1 MAQSDRSRPVRL
13 RARLSAA
20 FVVVAVGLWL
30 GVPPAAGGQ
39 TAGSQAPQQLDGGQV
54 ERVSFRG
61 ADEVSEG
68 TLRQRL
74 ATQPT
79 RCRGLL
85 LQPFCW
91 MADWE
96 IFTEYHHLSLDELP
110 RDELRLLVLYFRAG
124 FRDAAVSSEV
134 RERGDGVEVI
144 FHIEEGPPTLIRHFE
159 LSQLRDVLSDGDIR
173 RAVLPGEGDRLDLDR
188 LEDGVGELVESLRNR
203 GFMDGVVHDSVDV
216 VELDADVRITVEPGP
231 RSTVQS
237 VEVTGNEEIEH
248 ETLLSGLFLE
258 EGEVLTQLLVRRA
271 VRTLHQSNLFHE
283 VDVTVPEQPD
293 SAKTV
298 EIRVQEAPPRLA
310 RLGGGF
316 STMDF
321 GQLEG
326 RFTHY
331 NWLGRGRRL
340 DLRTTVGNLLAPQL
354 TDRFLFM
361 DILPGDLA
369 GIDESP
375 FKKPTW
381 QVSAEFQQ
389 PHLRGSETVL
399 GLSVFA
405 HRRVIPGISV
415 DRGYGSDVSLT
426 HRLRPGI
433 PVSLTYRYEAVS
445 VEAGDVFFCVSFGI
459 CDPPVVEILRGRRTL
474 SPLSLGMHVDRA
486 DDALAPTTGYR
497 ARLDLEHASG
507 FTVSDFRYNRVSA
520 QASYYQPFGGVPRH
534 VVAANLRL
542 GWVEALGGTRDAL
555 GIDEPGRELIHP
567 RKRFF
572 AGGARSVRGYPE
584 NHLGP
589 SVLTIPREELL
600 EEDRCT
606 AEEIRDR
613 SCDPAVAPT
622 EAFFPRPLGG
632 TAVLEASV
640 EYRFPVGPVTG
651 AVFVDGGVVGGQ
663 LAGLLQDAAGAV
675 TPGLGVRFGSAAGP
689 IRIDVGYRPRLVR
702 DLPVVTETE
711 TEPANGVIERELVQ
725 LDERRRF
732 DRLEDMSTLGRILG
746 RLTVHFSI
754 GEAF

>member
-1 MAQSDRSRPVRL
+1 MSKSARPRPVRT
-13 RARLSAA
+13 RTRLSAA
-20 FVVVAVGLWL
+20 LGVVAVGLWL
-30 GVPPAAGGQ
+30 GMPAAAGGQ
-39 TAGSQAPQQLDGGQV
+39 SAGSQAPGQLDGRQI
-54 ERVSFRG
+54 ERVTFRG
-61 ADEVSEG
+61 TEEVSEA

-74 ATQPT
+74 ATRPT
-79 RCRGLL
+79 RCRGVL

-96 IFTEYHHLSLDELP
+96 IFTEHHHVALDELP

-124 FRDAAVSSEV
+124 FREAAVNSEV
-134 RERGDGVEVI
+134 RRRDDGVEVI
-144 FHIEEGPPTLIRHFE
+144 FHVEEGPPTLVRQFE
-159 LSQLRDVLSDGDIR
+159 LDQLRDVLPSAEIQ
-173 RAVLPGEGDRLDLDR
+173 RAGLPGEGDRLDLDR
-188 LEDGVGELVESLRNR
+188 LEDGVAHLVESLRER
-203 GFMDGVVHDSVDV
+203 GFMDGEVRDSVDV
-216 VELDADVRITVEPGP
+216 VERDAQVQVTVEPGP
-231 RSTVQS
+231 RSTIRS
-237 VEVTGNEEIEH
+237 VELTGNEEIER
-248 ETLLSGLFLE
+248 ETLLRGLFLD
-258 EGEVLTQLLVRRA
+258 EGEVLTEPLLRRA

-310 RLGGGF
+310 RVGGGF
-316 STMDF
+316 NTMEF

-331 NWLGRGRRL
+331 NWQGGGRRL

-369 GIDESP
+369 GVDESP
-375 FKKPTW
+375 FEKPTW
-381 QVSAEFQQ
+381 QVSTEFQQ

-399 GLSVFA
+399 GLSLFA

-415 DRGYGSDVSLT
+415 DRGYGGDVSLT
-426 HRLRPGI
+426 RRLAPRI
-433 PVSLTYRYEAVS
+433 PVSLTYRYELVS
-445 VEAGDVFFCVSFGI
+445 VEAGDVFFCVNFGI
-459 CDPPVVEILRGRRTL
+459 CDPPVVEILRGRRAL
-474 SPLSLGMHVDRA
+474 APLSLDFHVDRA

-497 ARLDLEHASG
+497 ARLDLEHGSR
-507 FTVSDFRYNRVSA
+507 FTFSDFRYNRVSA
-520 QASYYQPFGGVPRH
+520 QASYYQPFGGPPRH
-534 VVAANLRL
+534 VVSANLRV
-542 GWVEALGGTRDAL
+542 GWVDALGGTRDAL

-600 EEDRCT
+600 DEDRCT
-606 AEEIRDR
+606 AEEIADR
-613 SCDPAVAPT
+613 SCDPAVAPA

-651 AVFVDGGVVGGQ
+651 AVFVDGGVVGGR
-663 LAGLLQDAAGAV
+663 LAGLLQDAAGAI
-675 TPGLGVRFGSAAGP
+675 TPGLGVRFDSAAGP
-689 IRIDVGYRPRLVR
+689 IRIDLGYRPRLVR
-702 DLPVVTETE
+702 DLPVITETE

-732 DRLEDMSTLGRILG
+732 DRLEDVGTLGSILG
-746 RLTVHFSI
+746 RFTLHFSI